1 MDEMTH
7 CLMIGLVIA
16 SVLWVIKAE
25 ILKSV
30 PARLKT
36 LIRKQGL
43 VRGYLIYVLE
53 R

>member
-7 CLMIGLVIA
+7 CLIIGLVIA
-16 SVLWVIKAE
+16 GVLWVIKAE
-25 ILKSV
+25 MVKRW